1 MLNKFL
7 IVQTAFIGDVILT
20 IPMISEL
27 KKMFPDSII
36 DFLCIPKTMELL
48 ENNPY
53 VNSLI
58 VYDKH
63 NNSGLSGLLKIAK
76 IIKESKYNAILSP
89 HRSFRSTFLVYLSR
103 CKNTIGFN
111 ISSLSI
117 LYKQTV
123 NYIKNIHDIQRNLM
137 LLKPLDIVQNKI
149 VKPQFFVSEEKKMKI
164 EKILVKHKIGNETQ
178 FITVAPGSIW
188 FTKRFP
194 FEKFA
199 AILKQLRENNTIILL
214 IGSEDDYELCEQI
227 KNLSDNQKIVNL
239 AGRLSLLETI
249 ELIRR
254 SKILLTN
261 DSAPLHMA
269 NAVGTKVL
277 AIFGATILGF
287 GFYPYGSE
295 DVVFEIN
302 NLECRPCAIHGGNK
316 CPIETFDCMNRIEES
331 EIVKSLKEDLF

>member
-1 MLNKFL
+1 
-7 IVQTAFIGDVILT
+7 
-20 IPMISEL
+20 
-27 KKMFPDSII
+27 
-36 DFLCIPKTMELL
+36 
-48 ENNPY
+48 
-53 VNSLI
+53 
-58 VYDKH
+58 
-63 NNSGLSGLLKIAK
+63 
-76 IIKESKYNAILSP
+76 
-89 HRSFRSTFLVYLSR
+89 
-103 CKNTIGFN
+103 
-111 ISSLSI
+111 
-117 LYKQTV
+117 
-123 NYIKNIHDIQRNLM
+123 M
-137 LLKPLDIVQNKI
+137 LLKPLGVVQNEI
-149 VKPQFFVSEEKKMKI
+149 VKPQFFVSEEIKIKI
-164 EKILVKHKIGNETQ
+164 EKILVKLKIGNETQ
-178 FITVAPGSIW
+178 FINVAPGSIW

-277 AIFGATILGF
+277 AIFGATIPGF

-316 CPIETFDCMNRIEES
+316 CPIKTFDCMNRIEES

>member
-27 KKMFPDSII
+27 RNRFPESVI
-36 DFLCIPKTMELL
+36 DFLCIPKTQELL
-48 ENNPY
+48 ENNPNINT
-53 VNSLI
+53 VI

-63 NNSGLSGLLKIAK
+63 KNKGLSGLLKFAK
-76 IIKESKYNAILSP
+76 ILKNREYDTIISP

-111 ISSLSI
+111 ISALSV
-117 LYKQTV
+117 LYKKTV

-137 LLKPLDIVQNKI
+137 LLGPLGIVQSEI

-164 EKILVKHKIGNETQ
+164 EKILVKHKIGNKTQ

-261 DSAPLHMA
+261 DS
-269 NAVGTKVL
+269 
-277 AIFGATILGF
+277 
-287 GFYPYGSE
+287 
-295 DVVFEIN
+295 
-302 NLECRPCAIHGGNK
+302 
-316 CPIETFDCMNRIEES
+316 
-331 EIVKSLKEDLF
+331 